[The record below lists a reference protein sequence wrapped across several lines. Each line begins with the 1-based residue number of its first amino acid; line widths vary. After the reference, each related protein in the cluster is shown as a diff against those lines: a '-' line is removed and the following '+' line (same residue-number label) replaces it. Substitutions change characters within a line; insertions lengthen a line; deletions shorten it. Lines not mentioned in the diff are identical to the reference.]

1 MDTFSEENQQHI
13 RSLAWKLR
21 LKHDAIEWGVTP
33 IDLIKVRGLYY
44 KEYDL
49 NDVSFIKKITTN
61 IKKIA
66 KKIKAALIPQE
77 KAVLIDSDLHPAKKP
92 FGQGHELGH
101 YEIPEHREILYVCSE
116 ADLNP
121 RTRTEMEFEANVFS
135 SEILFPTPLVAKIHE
150 NYPVAMETILL
161 LHNYSNASIHSS
173 AIRYVT
179 SCDKECCLLT
189 LDIEE
194 DQEGNKGLRLKDQIL
209 SEPWYNKFKRK
220 LLAEYQFFPA
230 NHNLSLVVF
239 SGGIEEVVKNTVSLR
254 NNDITFQAHTFYNGY
269 KVFALLF

>member
-1 MDTFSEENQQHI
+1 LNTFSEENKQRI

-21 LKHDAIEWGVTP
+21 VKHDAVEWGVSP
-33 IDLIKVRGLYY
+33 IDLIEVRGLYY
-44 KEYDL
+44 REYNL
-49 NDVSFIKKITTN
+49 NDKNFIKKITIN
-61 IKKIA
+61 IREIA
-66 KKIKAALIPQE
+66 KKIKSALIPQE
-77 KAVLIDSDLHPAKKP
+77 KAVLIDLNLHSAKKP

-101 YEIPEHREILYVCSE
+101 YEIPEHKEILYVCSE

-121 RTRTEMEFEANVFS
+121 QTRAEMEFEANVFS

-150 NYPVAMETILL
+150 NYPISMETILL

-194 DQEGNKGLRLKDQIL
+194 DKEGKKGLRLKSQIL
-209 SEPWYNKFKRK
+209 SDPWFSKFKRRIISDD
-220 LLAEYQFFPA
+220 QFFPA
-230 NHNLSLVVF
+230 EHNLSLVAF
-239 SGGIEEVVKNTVSLR
+239 SGGIEEVVKNTVRLR
-254 NNDITFQAHTFYNGY
+254 NSDITFQAHTFYNGY